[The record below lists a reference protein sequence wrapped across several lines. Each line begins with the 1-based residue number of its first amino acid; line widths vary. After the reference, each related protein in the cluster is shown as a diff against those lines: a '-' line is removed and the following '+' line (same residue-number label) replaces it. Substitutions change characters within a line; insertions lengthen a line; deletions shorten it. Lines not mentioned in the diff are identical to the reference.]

1 MSVFSKRKTDIFH
14 FVFEKKRYNKSNKSN
29 KRVRTIQGATA
40 PP

>member
-14 FVFEKKRYNKSNKSN
+14 FVFEKKRYKKSN